1 MDTSNDTS
9 HFFVIISP
17 RTISYTIF
25 RAYFTIYT
33 ATFNSMNNLINTLR
47 SMTYNT
53 ERKSR
58 GQGSAVRQARN
69 KDIARVDRSKGAC
82 EESMAERNLIHF
94 DVASPESAIS
104 DLPPP
109 LLRSERGPF
118 DGSPDIG
125 PRLETRSRLPLPPPP
140 PLLLSREAEHWKRGV
155 GEKKEE
161 RGGDIPPRNIW
172 PLDLRSYR
180 TRWYIQLG
188 KQESRY

>member
-1 MDTSNDTS
+1 
-9 HFFVIISP
+9 
-17 RTISYTIF
+17 
-25 RAYFTIYT
+25 
-33 ATFNSMNNLINTLR
+33 MNNLINTLR

-140 PLLLSREAEHWKRGV
+140 PSPLCCSLARQNIGNAVLERKRKREGGISLLVISGRSIYDRIGRDGTSSLANRNRDTSRGPASRGTKLKTTDLYLSC
-155 GEKKEE
+155 
-161 RGGDIPPRNIW
+161 IYPR
-172 PLDLRSYR
+172 L
-180 TRWYIQLG
+180 
-188 KQESRY
+188 